1 MSHSWRLAVVG
12 ALMLGLAT
20 LLGPAQP
27 PGRGAPVVST
37 AAKVRPAASGV
48 VPPTQPDPGAAGP
61 WPVGYR
67 TVRLADP
74 HRLGRVL
81 TTSLWYPARPDAT
94 AGSTLP
100 RTVEL
105 PAGAGTVRPLD
116 LGTTGSRAAVAAA
129 AFAAAGTDTGAGAG
143 AGGGWSPLGGACP
156 VAAFE
161 AAPDVPGRAAFY
173 PVLGPV
179 GLVSTLA
186 VTDAAPA
193 SGPFPLVVFSHGSA
207 GSRVQAAT
215 LLEGLASHGYV
226 VAAPDH
232 TGDTLLDAAAGQTEP
247 QTPMAVERS
256 RDLSAV
262 LDALTD
268 PSCQVRDL
276 VRSDQIATVGFSFGG
291 LTSIVSSIG
300 LLDAPADP
308 RVRASVGLSAATS
321 PLPAAWLAEN
331 RVPTLLLGGTRDTSI
346 PLSLNAERAF
356 GQLTSSRPRVL
367 VTVADDTHNS
377 FTDVCRQAAL
387 VRDRGM
393 PAQVSARITL
403 TAAATCGPP
412 MIDPVRAELLVQRAT
427 VAFLDWQL
435 RGRADS
441 GRFLTEQALGDPST
455 VKTRTVL

>member
-1 MSHSWRLAVVG
+1 MVAGTLV
-12 ALMLGLAT
+12 LGIVM

-27 PGRGAPVVST
+27 SGELDPRPTASAGMRPASST
-37 AAKVRPAASGV
+37 AAAPVW
-48 VPPTQPDPGAAGP
+48 PDPGAAGS

-67 TVRLADP
+67 TVSLADP

-81 TTSLWYPARPDAT
+81 TTSLWYPAQPDRT

-100 RTVEL
+100 RTVAL
-105 PAGAGTVRPLD
+105 PAGVGAVRPLG
-116 LGTTGSRAAVAAA
+116 LGSRTPAPDSDAALQVRPVESAD
-129 AFAAAGTDTGAGAG
+129 FTGWSV
-143 AGGGWSPLGGACP
+143 AGGSCP
-156 VAAFE
+156 AVSSDL
-161 AAPDVPGRAAFY
+161 APDVPGHAAFY
-173 PVLGPV
+173 PVVGPV
-179 GLVSTLA
+179 GLVSNLA

-232 TGDTLLDAAAGQTEP
+232 SGDTLLDAAANQTEA
-247 QTPMAVERS
+247 QIPMAVDRS

-268 PSCQVRDL
+268 PSCQVHDL
-276 VRSDQIATVGFSFGG
+276 VRRDQIATVGFSFGG
-291 LTSIVSSIG
+291 LTSIVSSVG
-300 LLDAPADP
+300 LLDAPPDP
-308 RVRASVGLSAATS
+308 RVRVSVGLSAATS
-321 PLPAAWLAEN
+321 PLPAALLGAN

-346 PLSLNAERAF
+346 PLRQNAERAF
-356 GQLTSSRPRVL
+356 GQLTASHPRVL

-387 VRDRGM
+387 LRGRSV
-393 PAQVSARITL
+393 PAQVGARIAL
-403 TAAATCGPP
+403 TAAATCSPP
-412 MIDPVRAELLVQRAT
+412 MIDPARAELLVQRAT

-435 RGRADS
+435 RGRDDS
-441 GRFLTEQALGDPST
+441 RSFLTDQALGDPGA